1 MLSHKCA
8 SAAFFFPQVSV
19 VPEILKE
26 PTFWVRNCQTHKHK
40 NFSVLQAVNA
50 LKWNEGIWEAAQ
62 MIMHYA
68 M

>member
-50 LKWNEGIWEAAQ
+50 LK
-62 MIMHYA
+62 
-68 M
+68 